1 MSGDDQDRAEA
12 LDDEVFDAD
21 SDVDP
26 DFSAENDLDNYPGE
40 RYLGVHQHGET
51 EREAHM
57 FESDEQRS
65 AREEPDPIVDELNA
79 EARRAQDEDRTYREI
94 AGVE

>member
-26 DFSAENDLDNYPGE
+26 DFSAENDLDNYPREG
-40 RYLGVHQHGET
+40 YLGVHQHGET
-51 EREAHM
+51 EREAHT

-79 EARRAQDEDRTYREI
+79 EARRAQDEDRAYREI
-94 AGVE
+94 ADVE